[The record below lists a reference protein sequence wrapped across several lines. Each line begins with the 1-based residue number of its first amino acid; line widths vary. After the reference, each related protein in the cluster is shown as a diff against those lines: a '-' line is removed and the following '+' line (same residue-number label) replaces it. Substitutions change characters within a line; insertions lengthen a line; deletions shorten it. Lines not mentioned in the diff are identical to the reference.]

1 MEAVCIDKR
10 YEEFVN
16 SMWIGSFHGFS
27 IGGKTGE
34 CSVARSVLKVVS
46 LDGLEHIGLADSNI
60 NCINP
65 LTAAQM
71 PPNGT
76 GVTITN
82 PLVLYR
88 SLLATQKI
96 RPDPA
101 QHRLGTHDVYHFRT
115 AKTKVP

>member
-1 MEAVCIDKR
+1 MCWLVSWLSID
-10 YEEFVN
+10 
-16 SMWIGSFHGFS
+16 
-27 IGGKTGE
+27 GKTGE
-34 CSVARSVLKVVS
+34 CSAARSVLEVVS
-46 LDGLEHIGLADSNI
+46 FDGLEHTGLAVSNI
-60 NCINP
+60 DCNP
-65 LTAAQM
+65 LIAVQM

-101 QHRLGTHDVYHFRT
+101 QHRLGTHDVYHFLSLIHI
-115 AKTKVP
+115 